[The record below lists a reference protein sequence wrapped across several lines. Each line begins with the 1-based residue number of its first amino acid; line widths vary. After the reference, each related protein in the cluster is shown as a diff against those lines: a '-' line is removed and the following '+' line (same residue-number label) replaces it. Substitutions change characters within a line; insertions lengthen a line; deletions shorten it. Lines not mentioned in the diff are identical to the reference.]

1 MSGDSTNITGSNIIG
16 NFVQGNVKGNVE
28 ARVTGVNIGD
38 SNSPSNSNHHIIE
51 LLSQLRASVENDKGL
66 KQLDRN
72 DALEEIKALEEAAK
86 NPEKNTTTAQR
97 SVRTLRGI
105 MSELPAATNFVT
117 ACSQLLPLIS
127 KAFGL

>member
-16 NFVQGNVKGNVE
+16 NFVQGNVK

-38 SNSPSNSNHHIIE
+38 SNSPSNSNHHIVE
-51 LLSQLRASVENDKGL
+51 LLSQLRASVENDKDL
-66 KQLDRN
+66 KQLHRN
-72 DALEEIKALEEAAK
+72 DALEEVKALEEAAK
-86 NPEKNTTTAQR
+86 NPDKNITTAQR

-105 MSELPAATNFVT
+105 MSELPTATNFVT